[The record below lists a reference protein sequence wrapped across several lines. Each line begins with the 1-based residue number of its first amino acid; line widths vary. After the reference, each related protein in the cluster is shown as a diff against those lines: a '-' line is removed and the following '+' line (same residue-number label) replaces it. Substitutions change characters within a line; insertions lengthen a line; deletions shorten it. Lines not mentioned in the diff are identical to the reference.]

1 MGKIT
6 TEGIATRRV
15 APDRMILTLCFFQ
28 RSAEVDRTVTD
39 AHGQCERFLDALA
52 GAGFPLKQVRLSG
65 DELGRTYD
73 ETPQFVA
80 NRTVEL
86 RMKPDL
92 PFCTWVY
99 ELIRREKFS
108 AACNVRFE
116 LSAPEKLRRE
126 LLTEAFADAKAR
138 AELLV
143 AASGA
148 KITGVDSIGGDT
160 DDRPASMLARAK
172 GADFENVSSPTPLTD
187 SLQAAEI
194 ERSERVRVTWL
205 FA

>member
-6 TEGIATRRV
+6 TEGAATRR
-15 APDRMILTLCFFQ
+15 AKPDRMILTLCFFQ
-28 RSAEVDRTVTD
+28 RSADVDRTVTD
-39 AHGQCERFLDALA
+39 AHTQCERFLDALTA
-52 GAGFPLKQVRLSG
+52 TGFPLKQIRLSG

-86 RMKPDL
+86 RTKPDL

-108 AACNVRFE
+108 ATCSVRFE

-126 LLTEAFADAKAR
+126 LLTEAFADARAR

-148 KITGVDSIGGDT
+148 KITGVDTIGGDT
-160 DDRPASMLARAK
+160 DDRPAPMLARAK
-172 GADFENVSSPTPLTD
+172 GANFEDFASPTPLSD

-194 ERSERVRVTWL
+194 ECSEHVRVTWL
-205 FA
+205 FE

>member
-6 TEGIATRRV
+6 TEGVAARRV

-39 AHGQCERFLDALA
+39 AHAQCERFLDALH
-52 GAGFPLKQVRLSG
+52 GAGFPMKQVRLSG
-65 DELGRTYD
+65 DDLSRTYD
-73 ETPQFVA
+73 ETAQFVA

-92 PFCTWVY
+92 PFCTRVY

-108 AACNVRFE
+108 ATCNVRFE
-116 LSAPEKLRRE
+116 LSAPGKIRRE
-126 LLTEAFADAKAR
+126 LLTEAFADARAR

-143 AASGA
+143 EATGA
-148 KITGVDSIGGDT
+148 EITGVEAIDGDT
-160 DDRPASMLARAK
+160 DDRPAPMLARAK
-172 GADFENVSSPTPLTD
+172 GAALDDFTSPTPLSD
-187 SLQAAEI
+187 GLRAAEI
-194 ERSERVRVTWL
+194 ECSERVRVTWL

>member
-6 TEGIATRRV
+6 TEGVAARRV

-39 AHGQCERFLDALA
+39 AHAQCERFLDALH
-52 GAGFPLKQVRLSG
+52 GAGFPMKQVRLSG
-65 DELGRTYD
+65 DDLSRTYD
-73 ETPQFVA
+73 ETAQFVA

-92 PFCTWVY
+92 PFCTRVY

-108 AACNVRFE
+108 ATCNVRFE
-116 LSAPEKLRRE
+116 LSAPGKIRRE
-126 LLTEAFADAKAR
+126 LLTEAFADAR
-138 AELLV
+138 
-143 AASGA
+143 
-148 KITGVDSIGGDT
+148 DGDT
-160 DDRPASMLARAK
+160 DDRPAPMLARAK
-172 GADFENVSSPTPLTD
+172 GAALDDFTSPTPLSD
-187 SLQAAEI
+187 GLRAAEI
-194 ERSERVRVTWL
+194 ECSERVRVTWL